1 MTNEEAINSL
11 MMCQDLIL
19 FDPMTGKTH
28 ELWEENKNNQDLYN
42 ACDAAIMALFE
53 QAEREKGCE
62 YCLRPEDYPIVNLE
76 INNDDVT
83 IDDIKLEYA
92 EPLKFCPMCGR
103 KLKEV

>member
-53 QAEREKGCE
+53 QAEREKGCSGCEFESTSRKAPYRGACNSCSRFWSDE
-62 YCLRPEDYPIVNLE
+62 Y
-76 INNDDVT
+76 
-83 IDDIKLEYA
+83 IK
-92 EPLKFCPMCGR
+92 